1 MRRFSLIFT
10 GFQNQFNLDSMQQFV
25 RLTQWIRQEFIAV
38 SVHGMEIRKRHWK
51 RINPIFE
58 IQWRQEIEYVCN
70 ADLTEIRYSPICS
83 LVLFKVSIKLE
94 VSKIQRTCS
103 DLLLQILSK
112 YATILRTS
120 HLLRVEPTT
129 EWEEEIGAGSLNFWD
144 F

>member
-1 MRRFSLIFT
+1 MPNPNKKKIQGTDDTNKGRMDRFFSGNIVKDRNWMSFWSDFDGMLIK
-10 GFQNQFNLDSMQQFV
+10 
-25 RLTQWIRQEFIAV
+25 IE
-38 SVHGMEIRKRHWK
+38 WK
-51 RINPIFE
+51 PNTILLKNKDE
-58 IQWRQEIEYVCN
+58 
-70 ADLTEIRYSPICS
+70 T
-83 LVLFKVSIKLE
+83 KVSIKLE

-120 HLLRVEPTT
+120 HLLRVEPTI